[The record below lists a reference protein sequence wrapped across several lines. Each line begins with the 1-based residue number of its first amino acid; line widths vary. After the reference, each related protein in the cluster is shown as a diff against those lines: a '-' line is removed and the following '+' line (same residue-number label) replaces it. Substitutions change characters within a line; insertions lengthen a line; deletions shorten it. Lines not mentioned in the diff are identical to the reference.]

1 MSARRRNWATI
12 VPSEIWLDVFNY
24 ATWVPG
30 ALDLSDLS
38 AINTF
43 TREDAY
49 TRRDVFH
56 STMQVNLATSLVCK
70 AWHSLAQEFMFRYIL
85 IESGDQA
92 QQLARL
98 LDDFDSNAH
107 YNNTYYT
114 PCRWTRRL
122 EVSMRSWSP
131 SWTRP
136 HTAALLSIRRH
147 CTNLAIFSTAFCN
160 AQSCNFCVSVGYIL
174 RDICADSN
182 LRRLELKDSQITD
195 PSLFDIL
202 GSSLEI
208 LYVGHSRTTSPTLKT
223 LALRLPKLQT
233 LITGFAVS
241 SSRMIEWDMPS
252 LQALSMDD
260 ESGLKSFLA
269 RVGRHLRFLVL
280 HNPYLLAASLLRCP
294 DLHQV
299 DIDFHD
305 IQAGGPEHP
314 FVTQLKVD
322 TMEHTSLRCIILR
335 NLVLPSSHG
344 SAILQHRISSIL
356 YHISG
361 GTTFPALECVR
372 FVPSLHIPATQLQF
386 RAILRSWIRS
396 CSGSGIQ
403 VQHSHQE
410 YDCTVWQPL
419 IVDCK
424 GDPDSVRSFV
434 TPFSVLVHRTYY
446 SITCQFFVILTISVL
461 MGVVIALAFYS
472 IWWSSTDR
480 ILWVQ

>member
-1 MSARRRNWATI
+1 MYARRRNWATI

-38 AINTF
+38 AINAF
-43 TREDAY
+43 TSENAY
-49 TRRDVFH
+49 TRRDIFH
-56 STMQVNLATSLVCK
+56 STMQVNLAVSLVCK

-98 LDDFDSNAH
+98 LDEFDRNALH
-107 YNNTYYT
+107 NNAYYT

-122 EVSMRSWSP
+122 EVSMKSWSA
-131 SWTRP
+131 SWTSP
-136 HTAALLSIRRH
+136 HTAALLGIRRR
-147 CTNLAIFSTAFCN
+147 CTNLAIFSTAFCRV
-160 AQSCNFCVSVGYIL
+160 QSCYFCVSVGDIL
-174 RDICADSN
+174 RDICADSS
-182 LRRLELKDSQITD
+182 LRRLELKDSQIMD

-241 SSRMIEWDMPS
+241 SGRMIEWDMPS

-280 HNPYLLAASLLRCP
+280 RNPYLLAASLLRCP

-322 TMEHTSLRCIILR
+322 AIEHTSVRCIILR
-335 NLVLPSSHG
+335 NLVLPSSHE
-344 SAILQHRISSIL
+344 STILQHHISSIL
-356 YHISG
+356 YRISG
-361 GTTFPALECVR
+361 GITFPALECVR
-372 FVPSLHIPATQLQF
+372 FVPSLQIPAMQLQF
-386 RAILRSWIRS
+386 RTILRSWIHS
-396 CSGSGIQ
+396 CTGNGIQ
-403 VQHSHQE
+403 VQHSHRE
-410 YDCTVWQPL
+410 NNCTVWRPL
-419 IVDCK
+419 IIDCK
-424 GDPDSVRSFV
+424 GDPRWSPRFLFLF
-434 TPFSVLVHRTYY
+434 TL
-446 SITCQFFVILTISVL
+446 LT
-461 MGVVIALAFYS
+461 VVSLA
-472 IWWSSTDR
+472 SSS
-480 ILWVQ
+480 